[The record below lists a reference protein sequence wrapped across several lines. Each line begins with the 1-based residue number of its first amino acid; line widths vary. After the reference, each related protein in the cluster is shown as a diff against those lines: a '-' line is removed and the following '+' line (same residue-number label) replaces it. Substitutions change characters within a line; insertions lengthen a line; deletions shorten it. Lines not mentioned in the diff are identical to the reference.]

1 MDINILRS
9 AVTLISFV
17 TFIGI
22 VIWAVSAKNKSKFDE
37 AAQLPLLEE

>member
-9 AVTLISFV
+9 AVTVVSFAA
-17 TFIGI
+17 FIAI
-22 VIWAVSAKNKSKFDE
+22 VFWAVSAKNKSKFEE